1 MLAVLA
7 RNGGPALG
15 ASDVFVSIAGSLRI
29 EEPGADLAIAL
40 AVASAARGAPLG
52 GEDGR
57 PVAAF
62 GEIGLTGELRY
73 VAHPERRV
81 AEAAKFGLGPVLSP
95 AGDAPTLRAAVAAA
109 LGGRRAQRAAA

>member
-1 MLAVLA
+1 VQ
-7 RNGGPALG
+7 LG
-15 ASDVFVSIAGSLRI
+15 SSDVFVSVAGGVRV

-40 AVASAARGAPLG
+40 AVASAARGVPLG
-52 GEDGR
+52 GESGR

-81 AEAAKFGLGPVLSP
+81 AEAAKFGLEPVLSP
-95 AGDAPTLRAAVAAA
+95 GSDARTLRAALAAVLGGGRGVVAA
-109 LGGRRAQRAAA
+109 